1 MTHSWQRTTKLAAI
15 AVSSRSDRVP
25 THARPC
31 NLTNYTLNDRMLE
44 EKVEKEKLQRC
55 RVERLLATRERE
67 KILNEQ
73 RRTQYEARCAK
84 MEEAARERARHKQ
97 EELQKASEERERL
110 KKVISDQFAEA
121 ARRNLE
127 REEAAAIQVK
137 VFMDIAAE
145 EQQRLAKVRG
155 EIASE
160 KARDQYKASARG
172 IRDVQNQR
180 RMQVRREEARRTREE
195 AAQHRR
201 IEETLR
207 KERIAAE
214 MDTSAAPTAFNRC
227 LHNTDKHIMECQCC
241 QPPASWGVTKSI
253 PLAWEISDMA
263 RKGTPVKVMP
273 LQDVSVVNTNNMRT
287 SMSSS
292 SSSASVAKKSH
303 QGNSLTRKMIRK
315 DKVRAKQKQQQQE
328 NVNVMSKAAACKS
341 MRGSPN
347 DANAATSNTRK
358 MMRKD
363 KARAKRRLG
372 GAEKNHNKAAP
383 GNAHIEIFVDNKN
396 SVAQAEC
403 GLERPTKIVARSI
416 RGSDESRNHDSSTE
430 SNDVLDKVINE
441 LMALDGMYDPQLE
454 RLMIERR
461 DLMSHN

>member
-1 MTHSWQRTTKLAAI
+1 MATYL
-15 AVSSRSDRVP
+15 
-25 THARPC
+25 
-31 NLTNYTLNDRMLE
+31 
-44 EKVEKEKLQRC
+44 KVK
-55 RVERLLATRERE
+55 
-67 KILNEQ
+67 
-73 RRTQYEARCAK
+73 
-84 MEEAARERARHKQ
+84 
-97 EELQKASEERERL
+97 
-110 KKVISDQFAEA
+110 
-121 ARRNLE
+121 
-127 REEAAAIQVK
+127 
-137 VFMDIAAE
+137 
-145 EQQRLAKVRG
+145 
-155 EIASE
+155 
-160 KARDQYKASARG
+160 
-172 IRDVQNQR
+172 
-180 RMQVRREEARRTREE
+180 
-195 AAQHRR
+195 
-201 IEETLR
+201 EETLR

-273 LQDVSVVNTNNMRT
+273 LQDVSVVNTNNVRT

-292 SSSASVAKKSH
+292 SSAAVAKKSH